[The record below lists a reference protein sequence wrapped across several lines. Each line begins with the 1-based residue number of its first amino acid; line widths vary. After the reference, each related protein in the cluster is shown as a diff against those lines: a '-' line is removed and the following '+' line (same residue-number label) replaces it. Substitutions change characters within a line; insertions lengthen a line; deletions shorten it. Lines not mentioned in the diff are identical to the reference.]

1 MRSPRTSRLSLS
13 LLPLVALLPLSAAYA
28 GFQIVDP
35 PVAEP
40 FVGDP
45 ASAWGANWRTLTVGT
60 GGTITTV
67 EALDSAVTTA
77 TDAAAVITTLTNSGS
92 NPPNKAEIARWN
104 SEQFLQTRPTGND
117 YTLLMVTLTNAT
129 GGDLN
134 KIQVGYDYSKAVATG
149 VDATAEAVKGLRAY
163 VSMTGAPGSWV
174 AVPELSRDTN
184 GTLISP
190 ESLTVNITLSSP
202 LPNAGNMYLLWAD
215 HNSAGEDPSYHIDNF
230 RAGSGTDC
238 AIEAVVSNV
247 QRSPGAN
254 ASDPSDDTVSF
265 TVTAT
270 GTGAVSPSGWTVS
283 SPASLST
290 TTGAYGAAQTI
301 SNVPYSEFTSGR
313 LALTLVDAATATCTA
328 TTNVLPARVVGT
340 NVLANTPILSI
351 GELPSQWVI
360 DETLNTLTMANG
372 GGGPEKVIRSEVVD
386 LSTLGAA
393 KISAVVEAKDTSAG
407 FEAADTFVAEL
418 IVDGAAT
425 PVNLIS
431 PYDTDNSGKMNGGAA
446 DPALD
451 EFNKDK
457 AADGPYDSVFPLSFS
472 VPASANSVQLVIRG
486 VNDSTNETLVFRDF
500 KVETAPAQIRIIPGT
515 KVSDNHG
522 TSDPADDTFTVQLN
536 IDPIELGASTGWTSN
551 VTPASGLYSATNPV
565 TFGPLP
571 SSGDQTIT
579 LTDSLNPAVVATIV
593 VSPPATTPLY
603 TIGVKNF
610 GGVAQD
616 LVSRSTVVPAVEW
629 VNDAGARTLTMT
641 AGNGATDKIV
651 ESEVIDLSGVGAVNF
666 TAKLHAVE
674 VSDGSNFERAD
685 RFKAELIIDGGA
697 PINLI
702 STWDTGDGAPAT
714 GATGGPNGPAD
725 GYLNGYDGVAGTD
738 AVTQAVY
745 ATGAEDYA
753 ANRVRDEFNLV
764 DPKGDVLA
772 HLDSTFDLSHAI
784 PAGANSVQ
792 LKIYGANVSAS
803 ETFTV
808 SDVLFTTGET
818 LVDTDSD
825 NIPDVYEDANGLD
838 KNSAADRNLDLDGDG
853 QSNYLE
859 YVAGTSANN
868 AGSALKIVNGSL
880 NPTTGDLSLTW
891 TSVPG
896 KRYRA
901 QYSPTADLSSW
912 TNLGNVVVTGG
923 AGATTTANI
932 PGTGPATGR
941 AFIRI
946 QVVP

>member
-1 MRSPRTSRLSLS
+1 MTPTRTSRLCLS
-13 LLPLVALLPLSAAYA
+13 LLPLVALLPLTARAA
-28 GFQIVDP
+28 FDIVAP
-35 PVAEP
+35 AVPEP
-40 FVGDP
+40 FVGEP
-45 ASAWGANWRTLTVGT
+45 ATAAWAANWKTLSVGA
-60 GGTITTV
+60 GGAI
-67 EALDSAVTTA
+67 
-77 TDAAAVITTLTNSGS
+77 TDAAQLDTAVTNNTDATLVNAVLTNSGS
-92 NPPNKAEIARWN
+92 NPPNTAGAARWN
-104 SEQFLQTRPTGND
+104 TGTFLQTRPTAND
-117 YTLLMVTLTNAT
+117 YALLMVTLSNGT
-129 GGDLN
+129 GGDLA
-134 KIQVGYDYSKAVATG
+134 KIQVGYDYSKANAADVDPATE
-149 VDATAEAVKGLRAY
+149 VVKGLHAY

-174 AVPELSRDTN
+174 LVPELSRDTT

-190 ESLTVNITLSSP
+190 ESLTVNVTLPSL
-202 LPNAGNMYLLWAD
+202 LPAAGTMYLLWAD
-215 HNSAGEDPSYHIDNF
+215 QNSAGGDPSYHIDNF
-230 RAGSGTDC
+230 RVGPGTDC
-238 AIEAVVSNV
+238 AIEGVVSNV
-247 QRSPGAN
+247 QRNPGVS
-254 ASDPSDDTVSF
+254 ASDPTDDTVSF
-265 TVTAT
+265 SISVT
-270 GTGAVSPSGWTVS
+270 GTGTVSPSGWTIS
-283 SPASLST
+283 APASLST
-290 TTGAYGAAQTI
+290 TAGAYGVPQTV
-301 SNVPYSEFTSGR
+301 SNVPYSEFTAGR
-313 LALTLVDAATATCTA
+313 LAITLADAGMPTCTA
-328 TTNVLPARVVGT
+328 TANVLPARVVGT
-340 NVLANTPILSI
+340 NVLANLPILTT
-351 GELPSQWVI
+351 GELPPQWVF
-360 DETLNTLTMANG
+360 DETLNTLTMTSG

-386 LSTLGAA
+386 LSALGAA
-393 KISAVVEAKDTSAG
+393 KISAVIEAKDTSAG

-418 IVDGAAT
+418 IVDGSAT

-500 KVETAPAQIRIIPGT
+500 KVETAPAQIRIIPGA

-522 TSDPADDTFTVQLN
+522 TADPADDTFTVQLN

-551 VTPASGLYSATNPV
+551 VTPAAGLYSAANPV

-579 LTDSLNPAVVATIV
+579 LTDSLNPAVVTTIV

-603 TIGVKNF
+603 TIGTKNF

-616 LVSRSTVVPAVEW
+616 LLSRSNVIPSVEW

-651 ESEVIDLSGVGAVNF
+651 ESEVIDLSAVGAVNF

-674 VSDGSNFERAD
+674 TSDGSNFERAD

-702 STWDTGDGAPAT
+702 STWDTGNGAPAT
-714 GATGGPNGPAD
+714 GATGGPNGGAD
-725 GYLNGYDGVAGTD
+725 GYINGYDGVAGTD
-738 AVTQAVY
+738 AVTQVVY
-745 ATGAEDYA
+745 ATAAEDYA
-753 ANRVRDEFNLV
+753 ANRVRDEFNIV

-772 HLDSTFDLSHAI
+772 HLDSTFDLSYAI

-859 YVAGTSANN
+859 YVAGTGANN
-868 AGSALKIVNGSL
+868 AGSALKILDGTL
-880 NPTTGDLSLTW
+880 NPATGDLSLTW

-901 QYSPTADLSSW
+901 QYSTTADLTSW
-912 TNLGNVVVTGG
+912 TNLGNVVVTAG
-923 AGATTTANI
+923 AGSTTTANI
-932 PGTGPATGR
+932 PGTGPAAGR